1 MRPETAAGG
10 PRSADMNN
18 QPIEIPPQP
27 GRREVPDDMPPPTG
41 PEIPPPPIE
50 LPPAPVPGTPPDT
63 PQPPQIV

>member
-1 MRPETAAGG
+1 
-10 PRSADMNN
+10 MNN